1 MIQPQTGKT
10 TITLI
15 LKDWS
20 ACPWNLLEDNS
31 MGHVRVEVRCASCDA
46 HLGHVFPDGPQ
57 PTGKRYCSNSVAL
70 NFTDDQ

>member
-31 MGHVRVEVRCASCDA
+31 IE
-46 HLGHVFPDGPQ
+46 LG
-57 PTGKRYCSNSVAL
+57 
-70 NFTDDQ
+70 